1 MVQRMAES
9 SIVIKNYIYEEFCK
23 KKNMEMLCYKV
34 KCRREKWNNISF
46 QSNEKSVENR
56 SGTEYKQILTR
67 LSYEWWN

>member
-1 MVQRMAES
+1 
-9 SIVIKNYIYEEFCK
+9 
-23 KKNMEMLCYKV
+23 MEMCYKV

>member
-1 MVQRMAES
+1 MKSFV
-9 SIVIKNYIYEEFCK
+9 K
-23 KKNMEMLCYKV
+23 KKIW
-34 KCRREKWNNISF
+34 KCVIRLSVEGKKWNNISF